1 MVFEHEP
8 FIIKQNNGAPDPQHP
23 PHTCGGQ
30 WEEDSKKNKKK
41 KKISANQK
49 SVGVVGVTPLGSKSF
64 FKTEALT

>member
-8 FIIKQNNGAPDPQHP
+8 FIIKQNNGAPDPRHP
-23 PHTCGGQ
+23 PHTHGGQ

-49 SVGVVGVTPLGSKSF
+49 SVGVEGVTPTGGLSHFSKQ
-64 FKTEALT
+64 KL